1 MPTLEAAPLSSLPF
15 PTSPATLPAT
25 LPEIPHIPIE
35 NVKFAN
41 PIKRSDIKIN
51 NDYADSLNAIASIM
65 GSVSSMTEEG
75 AAAWITYGANV
86 I

>member
-1 MPTLEAAPLSSLPF
+1 MAQLPTL
-15 PTSPATLPAT
+15 PTT
-25 LPEIPHIPIE
+25 LPEIPPIQIQGLE
-35 NVKFAN
+35 DVKFTN
-41 PIKRSDIKIN
+41 PIKRTDVKIN

>member
-1 MPTLEAAPLSSLPF
+1 MAELPT
-15 PTSPATLPAT
+15 PTK
-25 LPEIPHIPIE
+25 LPEIPPIKIE
-35 NVKFAN
+35 GLEGIKFTN
-41 PIKRSDIKIN
+41 PIKRTDIKIN